1 MTDADAA
8 LIKELHDDL
17 EAPVAEVVQPE
28 PEQVAEEQVAEEKV
42 LADQPPY
49 EATEAAISL
58 ALEEGIDLFFVTGSG
73 QNGKI
78 IKRDVQTIVDVR
90 TKAVEAATD
99 HEGTLLHEIKYLVD
113 SFGRFDSIYHYAR
126 TIHPMGGLGEE
137 IKSPQ
142 EIKDF
147 IEQDFFAKG
156 WELAFVEP
164 LGFGP
169 DGLSVIWILGKV
181 REGLKPRH
189 TEIWH
194 IQRTLGSNVMEGQIT
209 GFGANTYLDSFLSE
223 GWSIFCAKPMSRGG
237 SEVPMIWVLVR

>member
-1 MTDADAA
+1 MTEADAA
-8 LIKELHDDL
+8 LIKTLHKDL
-17 EAPVAEVVQPE
+17 EVPVAEVVQPE
-28 PEQVAEEQVAEEKV
+28 QVAEVGPVAEEPAV
-42 LADQPPY
+42 LAAMPTYQ
-49 EATEAAISL
+49 ATESAAAL
-58 ALEEGIDLFFVTGSG
+58 AREARIDLTEITGSG
-73 QNGKI
+73 QNGRI
-78 IKRDVQTIVDVR
+78 IMRDVQAIVDER
-90 TKAVEAATD
+90 TKLLEAATD
-99 HEGTLLHEIKYLVD
+99 PEGTLLQEIQYLGD

-209 GFGANTYLDSFLSE
+209 GFGANTYLNSFLSE
-223 GWSIFCAKPMSRGG
+223 GWSVFCAKPMSRGG

>member
-1 MTDADAA
+1 MTEADAA
-8 LIKELHDDL
+8 LIKELHKDL
-17 EAPVAEVVQPE
+17 EAPVEEVVQPE
-28 PEQVAEEQVAEEKV
+28 PVAEVGPVAEEPAV
-42 LADQPPY
+42 LAAMPTYQ
-49 EATEAAISL
+49 ATESAAAL
-58 ALEEGIDLFFVTGSG
+58 AREARIDLTEITGSG
-73 QNGKI
+73 QNGRI
-78 IKRDVQTIVDVR
+78 IMRDVQAIVDER
-90 TKAVEAATD
+90 TKLLEAATD
-99 HEGTLLHEIKYLVD
+99 PEGTLLQEIQYLGD
-113 SFGRFDSIYHYAR
+113 SFGRFESIYHYAR

-137 IKSPQ
+137 IKTPQ

-147 IEQDFFAKG
+147 VEQDFFAKG

-209 GFGANTYLDSFLSE
+209 GFGANTYLNSFLSE
-223 GWSIFCAKPMSRGG
+223 GWSVFCAKPMSRGG